1 MVAGFDIPFMIDFND
16 IFTVPGVRVTQGVK
30 LLLLTETPPDLTA
43 FTVSSNNGGLPTLAT
58 TGDQITINITGN
70 EKLAFTSG
78 NDPETIFPTITL
90 DGNQVNLTQK
100 VAGTGDLSWEG
111 TYTVPSTLTEGVIPL
126 VMNYRDYANNSG
138 ITLTEDDLT
147 DAQTITFDKTA
158 PTLTSVS
165 ISSNNSY
172 NSTMAK
178 VGDIVTISFTGSH
191 PLNASPI
198 VKVDGENLATVS
210 QGADATTWSAAYEMT
225 DANNEGAIAFTIDYA
240 DLATNAGVQKSQAD
254 VTDASSITFDKSPT
268 VVTSY
273 TVALDPNS
281 DSGQSNNDN
290 YTNDTTPTY
299 NISGLTTGDAVADA
313 TNDWLIL
320 FINGIRSDS
329 VQVSSDDASVT
340 IGIDR
345 ALD

>member
-1 MVAGFDIPFMIDFND
+1 M
-16 IFTVPGVRVTQGVK
+16 
-30 LLLLTETPPDLTA
+30 TA
-43 FTVSSNNGGLPTLAT
+43 
-58 TGDQITINITGN
+58 
-70 EKLAFTSG
+70 
-78 NDPETIFPTITL
+78 
-90 DGNQVNLTQK
+90 

-158 PTLTSVS
+158 PTLTAVS

-320 FINGIRSDS
+320 FINGARFDS
-329 VQVSSDDASVT
+329 VQVSSDDESVT
-340 IGIDR
+340 IGVDR
-345 ALD
+345 ALANSPAPYEITFKTRDLAGNLSEPTEA